1 MVAKTEVNNAVV
13 AYAKACAALT
23 GKVKKDSTN
32 PHFKSTFASLES
44 VLDTILPACHA
55 AGLYPLQEIVEAE
68 GGIAVQTTL
77 VHESGDIFALQPCPI
92 PVDKNTAQGAISAS
106 TYGRRVSL
114 MAIFQLAPSD
124 DDGNAAEAA
133 PPAQIDTTGFERHL
147 DLIDDAPGGQALK
160 AAFTTAVKWAQS
172 LNNQHYVD
180 QFIAAKDEAKDR
192 LTVTDINEEQS

>member
-1 MVAKTEVNNAVV
+1 MTDKTEVNNAVV
-13 AYAKACAALT
+13 AYTKACAALT
-23 GKVKKDSTN
+23 GKVKKDSAN
-32 PHFKSTFASLES
+32 PHFKSKFASLES

-55 AGLYPLQEIVEAE
+55 ADIYPLQEIIATDT
-68 GGIAVQTTL
+68 GIAVKTTL
-77 VHESGDIFALQPCPI
+77 IHDSGDVLELIPCPI
-92 PVDKNTAQGAISAS
+92 PVEKNTAQGAISAS

-124 DDGNAAEAA
+124 DDGNAAEAT
-133 PPAQIDTTGFERHL
+133 PPPRADLVGYERHL
-147 DLIDDAPGGQALK
+147 NLINDAPGGQALK

-192 LTVTDINEEQS
+192 LTITDNNEEQQ